1 MNELI
6 AAILDAAR
14 STDWSLAA
22 MSIVSLGLVEI
33 AKATRW
39 RILFGTTR
47 PDFGKCLRALIAG
60 QLTNALSP
68 LRAGEAVRIGL
79 IVTEGAEIVPA
90 TAAMAAAKAIDSLCL
105 AAIAFAVFGSAAL
118 GNGRWGLIAAI
129 VVLICG
135 VVLALRGTKLRPW
148 LEGNRFARR
157 LRLVGLID
165 AADTLRSPANLL
177 VVIAATVSV
186 WGFGIL
192 ANILAFAAVGV
203 APSVD
208 LASRVIVV
216 GYVIG
221 LLPAPPGRLGVF
233 EAGVVAALTSG
244 GVALAT
250 AVTAG
255 VVLHACQL
263 MELLLLLILS
273 LLMRRQWPSASLFR
287 PGMPRRR

>member
-14 STDWSLAA
+14 STDLNLAA
-22 MSIVSLGLVEI
+22 VSILVLGLVEI
-33 AKATRW
+33 AKAARW
-39 RILFGTTR
+39 RILFGTIR
-47 PDFGKCLRALIAG
+47 PDFAKCLRALIAG

-79 IVTEGAEIVPA
+79 IVAEGAEIVPA

-118 GNGRWGLIAAI
+118 GSGRWGLIAAV

-135 VVLALRGTKLRPW
+135 VALALRGKTLRPW
-148 LEGNRFARR
+148 LEGNRIARR

-165 AADTLRSPANLL
+165 AADTLRSPANLM
-177 VVIAATVSV
+177 VVIAATAGV

-192 ANILAFAAVGV
+192 ANVLAFAAVGV

-208 LASRVIVV
+208 LAARVIVV

-221 LLPAPPGRLGVF
+221 LLPAPPGRLGVY

-255 VVLHACQL
+255 IVLHACQL

-273 LLMRRQWPSASLFR
+273 LLIQRRWPSVSLFR
-287 PGMPRRR
+287 PGMPRRP